1 MKANTRAVSVLL
13 FFLMSAFVLSGC
25 ASTSTR
31 ESTGQYLDSSVIT
44 SKIKTRLFDDPLT
57 RGFSISVRTFKDEVQ
72 LSGFVSSSRE
82 RARAGVIAAGVD
94 GVRSVKNDL
103 LIK

>member
-1 MKANTRAVSVLL
+1 MKANTRVVSVLL
-13 FFLMSAFVLSGC
+13 LFLMSAFVLSGC
-25 ASTSTR
+25 ASTPLR

-44 SKIKTRLFDDPLT
+44 SKIKTRLFEDPLT
-57 RGFSISVRTFKDEVQ
+57 RGFSISVRTFKDKVQ

-82 RARAGVIAAGVD
+82 RAQAGVIAAGVD
-94 GVRSVKNDL
+94 GVGSVENNL